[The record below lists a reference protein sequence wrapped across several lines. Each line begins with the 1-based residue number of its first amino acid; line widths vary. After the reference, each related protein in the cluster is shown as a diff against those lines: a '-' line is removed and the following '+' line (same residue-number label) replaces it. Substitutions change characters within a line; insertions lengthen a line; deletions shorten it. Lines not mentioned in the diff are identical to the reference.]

1 MAFRIEEALF
11 SPIRTG
17 ARFSFFGIP
26 AFIICFQVSVK

>member
-11 SPIRTG
+11 DPIRTG

-26 AFIICFQVSVK
+26 AFATCFLVSVK

>member
-11 SPIRTG
+11 GSIRTG
-17 ARFSFFGIP
+17 ARSGFFGIL